1 MTDHRRSSS
10 PSFLTVFIVAS
21 AAIYAFYRVRAALT
35 PFLLAAAFTY
45 VVNPVVVYFE
55 AKGLKR
61 SHLVVTGYLFT
72 ILLGYAA
79 YAGLKTIIIDESER
93 LSANAPIYLAQFQKF
108 TAVQQAKLTHKL
120 PLPPKVAEHAL
131 DSVVGTG
138 LERIQSVPSEILR
151 LLPLMAHGLLVPFI
165 AFFFLLDGPDGFAGL
180 IQAAPSRYVE
190 QAIHLMGEIDTAL
203 GNYLRGIL
211 IVATAIGL
219 ASFLGL
225 FALGVDNALAISVLS
240 GVSSFVP
247 YLGVVLG
254 IVVGGGM
261 AWYQFGTIAAFF
273 KVCLLF
279 FGIRLADEIFLQ
291 PIIARHSVHLHPVVF
306 LLALILGAEMF
317 GFLGL
322 VFAIPAACILKA
334 LIQVG
339 WSWYASE
346 AGLLS
351 FASDAESVPYT

>member
-1 MTDHRRSSS
+1 MAEHRRPSS
-10 PSFLTVFIVAS
+10 PSFLTVFIVVGVAL
-21 AAIYAFYRVRAALT
+21 YAFYRVREALA
-35 PFLLAAAFTY
+35 PFLLAAAFAY
-45 VVNPVVVYFE
+45 VVNPAVVYFE

-61 SHLVVTGYLFT
+61 SHLVLTGYL
-72 ILLGYAA
+72 IAIVIGYGA
-79 YAGLKTIIIDESER
+79 YAGLKTVIVDESER
-93 LSANAPIYLAQFQKF
+93 LSANAPVYIAQIQKF
-108 TAVQQAKLTHKL
+108 AAVQQAKLTKKL
-120 PLPPKVAEHAL
+120 PLPAKVAEHAL
-131 DSVVGTG
+131 DSVVGSG
-138 LERIQSVPSEILR
+138 LERVQSVPSELLG
-151 LLPLMAHGLLVPFI
+151 LLPLLAHGLLIPFI
-165 AFFFLLDGPDGFAGL
+165 GFFFLLDGPDGFEHL
-180 IQAAPSRYVE
+180 IQATPSRYVE

-211 IVATAIGL
+211 IVATAIGI

-225 FALGVDNALAISVLS
+225 FAMGVDNAFAISVLS

-247 YLGVVLG
+247 YLGVALG

-261 AWYQFGTIAAFF
+261 AWYQFGTISAFF

-279 FGIRLADEIFLQ
+279 FGIRLADEILLQ
-291 PIIARHSVHLHPVVF
+291 PIIARHSVHLHPMVF

-334 LIQVG
+334 LVQVG

-346 AGLLS
+346 SGLEN
-351 FASDAESVPYT
+351 FAADGRSVPYT

>member
-1 MTDHRRSSS
+1 MVDHRRAS
-10 PSFLTVFIVAS
+10 PSFLTVFIVTGAVL
-21 AAIYAFYRVRAALT
+21 YAFYRVREALT
-35 PFLLAAAFTY
+35 PFILAGAFAY
-45 VVNPVVVYFE
+45 VVNPAVVYFE

-61 SHLVVTGYLFT
+61 AHLVVTGYLVA
-72 ILLGYAA
+72 ILIGYAA
-79 YAGLKTIIIDESER
+79 YAGLKSVIVDESER
-93 LSANAPIYLAQFQKF
+93 LSADAPVYVSQIQKF
-108 TAVQQAKLTHKL
+108 ALVQQAKLTKRL

-138 LERIQSVPSEILR
+138 LERVQALPSELLG
-151 LLPLMAHGLLVPFI
+151 LLPLLAHGLLVPFI
-165 AFFFLLDGPDGFAGL
+165 GFFFLLDGPEGFERL

-211 IVATAIGL
+211 IVATAIGA

-225 FALGVDNALAISVLS
+225 LALGVDNAFAIAVLS

-247 YLGVVLG
+247 YLGVALG

-261 AWYQFGTIAAFF
+261 AWYQFGTIGAFF

-279 FGIRLADEIFLQ
+279 FGIRLGDEILLQ
-291 PIIARHSVHLHPVVF
+291 PIIARHSVHLHPMVF
-306 LLALILGAEMF
+306 LLALIVGAEMF

-346 AGLLS
+346 TGMERFAPAG
-351 FASDAESVPYT
+351 ESVPYT